1 MSHEWDEY
9 AVGYKKPPKTSQF
22 KKGKS
27 GNPKGRPPKKDFHQV
42 FIDALNEEVT
52 LLLNGQKTKLTVKE
66 ALLKKMLFE
75 AVAGKQVAAKNVIEI
90 MKSLSVIPP
99 V

>member
-1 MSHEWDEY
+1 MSHELNEY
-9 AVGYKKPPKTSQF
+9 EVGYKKPPKKSQF

-27 GNPKGRPPKKDFHQV
+27 GNPKGRPPKKDFHQA
-42 FIDALNEEVT
+42 FIDALNEEIM

-75 AVAGKQVAAKNVIEI
+75 AVAGKQAATKNVIEI
-90 MKSLSVIPP
+90 MKSLSVMPP
-99 V
+99 I

>member
-1 MSHEWDEY
+1 M
-9 AVGYKKPPKTSQF
+9 QIL
-22 KKGKS
+22 GKNIVIV
-27 GNPKGRPPKKDFHQV
+27 NPKGRPPKKDFHQV

-75 AVAGKQVAAKNVIEI
+75 AVSGKQVAAKNVIEI

>member
-9 AVGYKKPPKTSQF
+9 EVGYKKPPKTSQF

-27 GNPKGRPPKKDFHQV
+27 GNPKGRPPKKDFHQA
-42 FIDALNEEVT
+42 FIDALNEEVM

-66 ALLKKMLFE
+66 ALLKKMLFDA
-75 AVAGKQVAAKNVIEI
+75 AVGKQAATKNVIEI
-90 MKSLSVIPP
+90 MKSLSALPP
-99 V
+99 I